1 MAERRSALDPS
12 ARMAAAQ
19 GLRRS
24 LETLPAFV
32 EAGRV
37 AGYWACRGEL
47 PLNLVLA
54 AAALRGQSIAL
65 PRIIGPRQLRF
76 APWKL
81 GDEVE
86 PNRFGIPEPVA
97 AEEALLD
104 PADLDVVLLPLLAFD
119 RHGQRIGYGGGF
131 YDASFAFL
139 CESPRPARPLLVGIG
154 YAFQACDAIEPAD
167 WDIRLDFVATD
178 HELIDCTETG

>member
-1 MAERRSALDPS
+1 
-12 ARMAAAQ
+12 
-19 GLRRS
+19 
-24 LETLPAFV
+24 
-32 EAGRV
+32 
-37 AGYWACRGEL
+37 
-47 PLNLVLA
+47 
-54 AAALRGQSIAL
+54 
-65 PRIIGPRQLRF
+65 
-76 APWKL
+76 
-81 GDEVE
+81 
-86 PNRFGIPEPVA
+86 VA